1 MSVSVMITAQQR
13 ECNNTS
19 IPTIDIRVH
28 KIMLKTLV
36 DLGGRFMICAWD
48 LPGSL
53 LLLPV

>member
-1 MSVSVMITAQQR
+1 MITAQQR